1 VDENGAGSSGDV
13 NPQDV
18 ESMLIRSLM
27 SSDYALHILYRQIRQ
42 IVMTIPGED
51 HARLAE
57 DAFTLLTVSLTSTIS
72 QGVDISRYVP
82 FRQVWQV
89 KSVPAPATGGIT
101 MPAVT
106 GVSAETQPEQARK
119 TGLAHVGLGSL
130 TVWQLLALALLWVIA
145 LGFPF
150 AQEAMPASVRGVSN
164 SEVGTVGLALA
175 VTATIIAKHRK

>member
-13 NPQDV
+13 DPQDV
-18 ESMLIRSLM
+18 ASMLIRSLM

-42 IVMTIPGED
+42 IVMTIPDED

-57 DAFTLLTVSLTSTIS
+57 DAFTLLTSTIS

-101 MPAVT
+101 RPAVT
-106 GVSAETQPEQARK
+106 GVSAETQPGQARK

-130 TVWQLLALALLWVIA
+130 TVWQLLALVLLWVMA

-150 AQEAMPASVRGVSN
+150 AQEAMPASVQGVSN

-175 VTATIIAKHRK
+175 VTAIIVAKHRK